1 MRIYKTYLTKLNSSY
16 YPTTRDKNNSNCIPA
31 HFSASPHLVGKKS
44 GLESLFQPR
53 WKNRN
58 APVSSHRR
66 RRRRRAESRRGS
78 GAFFAL
84 VVAARNSRATR
95 RILGRRAENKS
106 AEAQC
111 TRAPVNIRRKEK
123 TKWWRRQ
130 REKEGGKAR
139 RYSISP
145 QIRFEWN

>member
-1 MRIYKTYLTKLNSSY
+1 MRIYKTYLKNWTP
-16 YPTTRDKNNSNCIPA
+16 PTILLHVIKIIRTASLHTFPPPLICWAKKAAQKACFNRVEKTEMRPFPA
-31 HFSASPHLVGKKS
+31 TVAAADD
-44 GLESLFQPR
+44 GL
-53 WKNRN
+53 
-58 APVSSHRR
+58 
-66 RRRRRAESRRGS
+66 ESRRGS

-130 REKEGGKAR
+130 GEKEGGKAR

>member
-31 HFSASPHLVGKKS
+31 HFSASPHLVSKKAAQKACFNRVEKTEMRPFPATVAAADD
-44 GLESLFQPR
+44 GL
-53 WKNRN
+53 
-58 APVSSHRR
+58 
-66 RRRRRAESRRGS
+66 ESRRGS

-123 TKWWRRQ
+123 TKW
-130 REKEGGKAR
+130 
-139 RYSISP
+139 
-145 QIRFEWN
+145 